1 MGSQMSNLHQSCIL
15 LYQNVQYQY
24 SILYE
29 KCLQLMPYKCQS
41 KFILQLCIQ
50 IELTNAGSRLAVSLR
65 TILIFVTFY
74 NEIEKYN
81 KKKIIPS
88 LIFRSRDIFYNVNL
102 FSILLALSKFP
113 LKVQGSNSLPKV
125 PGPPG
130 EPDPPDPMR
139 ENAIAT
145 LLLFFIGEFGIIFFD
160 S

>member
-1 MGSQMSNLHQSCIL
+1 M
-15 LYQNVQYQY
+15 
-24 SILYE
+24 
-29 KCLQLMPYKCQS
+29 
-41 KFILQLCIQ
+41 
-50 IELTNAGSRLAVSLR
+50 
-65 TILIFVTFY
+65 TFY

-81 KKKIIPS
+81 KKIILS

-113 LKVQGSNSLPKV
+113 LKVQGSNRLPKV

-139 ENAIAT
+139 ANAIAT